1 MTTNYSIHHESLPID
16 QAMSLAAE
24 VMGLH
29 CPADLGSIVGEAEA
43 HGYAISLTKGE
54 LTVTAQPLPE
64 DERELPDDQCEIS
77 FRWRV
82 GASVASIRWKGPAR
96 AIRDVI
102 TRRLEEVES

>member
-1 MTTNYSIHHESLPID
+1 MSYSIHHEHLAVD

-29 CPADLGSIVGEAEA
+29 CPADLGSIVSEAEA
-43 HGYAISLTKGE
+43 HGYAIELRHGE
-54 LTVTAQPLPE
+54 LTVTSQPLPDE
-64 DERELPDDQCEIS
+64 ERELPDDECEIS

-82 GASVASIRWKGPAR
+82 GASVASLRWKGPAI

-102 TRRLEEVES
+102 TRRLKEQS

>member
-1 MTTNYSIHHESLPID
+1 MSYSIHHEHLPID

-29 CPADLGSIVGEAEA
+29 CPYNDLGGIVGEAEA

-54 LTVTAQPLPE
+54 LTVTASPLPE
-64 DERELPDDQCEIS
+64 EERELPDDQCEIS

-82 GASVASIRWKGPAR
+82 GAPQASLRWKGPAR
-96 AIRDVI
+96 AIMDVI
-102 TRRLEEVES
+102 TRRLEEEK